1 MNKPYVGAVR
11 EPPLLPDGRPKDP
24 MKILYYLTAHGYG
37 HAVRTSTI
45 CNEISEKVR
54 LIFRTTIPEKFFHE
68 EVKRPFK
75 YLPGQFDCGCIQR
88 DSVTIDKRETLQAY
102 RAIAEKNTARLD
114 AEVKFCREQG
124 VDGIVSDITPFAF
137 EVARRAGIPSVAV
150 ANFTWFDIYEPYVR
164 EYPSFVPVLEKMRRQ
179 YQMASLLL
187 ELTPSTGMSYFG
199 NRVKI
204 SPVAKPGRNRGGELK
219 KHLGLE
225 EDRRIGLIY
234 VGELGMENIRWGD
247 LAKFRG
253 WDFVGIYPLPGTSA
267 NYHLMDK
274 KSFPYEDLVASA
286 EVMVTKIGYGVVSQ
300 GLVNGTPLIYLP
312 REDFAEFS
320 VLERGVQ
327 EWGHGYRLSKEDYQA
342 LKWQDVLEEV
352 SKKGRPNPVPSE
364 GGKICAREIENFI
377 RRSNPEKFPAR

>member
-1 MNKPYVGAVR
+1 MNRPFAGAAL
-11 EPPLLPDGRPKDP
+11 EPPLLLDDRPKDP

-37 HAVRTSTI
+37 HAVRTSTL
-45 CNEISEKVR
+45 CNELSENVR
-54 LIFRTTIPEKFFHE
+54 LIFRTAIPEKFFHE
-68 EVKRPFK
+68 EVRRPFE
-75 YLPGQFDCGCIQR
+75 YLPGQFDCGCIQS
-88 DSVTIDKRETLQAY
+88 DSVTVDKRETLQAY
-102 RAIAEKNTARLD
+102 GEIAEQNSVRLE

-137 EVARRAGIPSVAV
+137 EVARRAGVPSVAV
-150 ANFTWFDIYEPYVR
+150 ANFTWFDIYEPYGR
-164 EYPSFVPVLEKMRRQ
+164 EYPSFAPVLEKIRRQ

-187 ELTPSTGMSYFG
+187 ELIPSTGMAYFG

-204 SPVAKPGRNRGGELK
+204 PPVAEPGRKRSGEIK

-225 EDRRIGLIY
+225 KDRRIGLIY
-234 VGELGMENIRWGD
+234 VGEWGMENIRWGD
-247 LAKFRG
+247 LVKFRG
-253 WDFVGIYPLPGTSA
+253 WDFVGIYPLPGASA

-312 REDFAEFS
+312 REDFAEFP
-320 VLERGVQ
+320 VLEKAVQ
-327 EWGHGYRLSKEDYQA
+327 EWGHGYRLSKEDYHG
-342 LKWQDVLEEV
+342 LKWEGVLGEV
-352 SKKGRPNPVPSE
+352 SKKERPKPVPSE

-377 RRSNPEKFPAR
+377 RRPNPEKIPAR

>member
-1 MNKPYVGAVR
+1 MNKPLVGAVR
-11 EPPLLPDGRPKDP
+11 EPPLLRDGQTIDP

-45 CNEISEKVR
+45 CNELSEKVR
-54 LIFRTTIPEKFFHE
+54 LTFRTTIPENFFHE
-68 EVKRPFK
+68 EVMRPFE
-75 YLPGQFDCGCIQR
+75 YLPGQFDCGCIQK
-88 DSVTIDKRETLQAY
+88 DSVTVDKRGTLQFY
-102 RAIAEKNTARLD
+102 MTLAEQNAVRLEE
-114 AEVKFCREQG
+114 EVNFCREQR

-137 EVARRAGIPSVAV
+137 EVARMAGVPSVAV
-150 ANFTWFDIYEPYVR
+150 ANFTWFDIYEPYVQ
-164 EYPSFVPVLEKMRRQ
+164 EYPSFAPVLEKIRRQ
-179 YQMASLLL
+179 YQMADLFL
-187 ELTPSTGMSYFG
+187 ELMPSMGMPYFG

-204 SPVAKPGRNRGGELK
+204 PPVAKPGRKMSGRLK

-225 EDRRIGLIY
+225 KDQRIALIY

-253 WDFVGIYPLPGTSA
+253 WDFVGIYPLPGASA

-312 REDFAEFS
+312 REDFAEFP
-320 VLERGVQ
+320 VLEKAVQ
-327 EWGHGYRLSKEDYQA
+327 EWEHGYRLSKEDYYA
-342 LKWQDVLEEV
+342 LKWERALEKV
-352 SKKGRPNPVPSE
+352 SKRGRPKPVPSE
-364 GGKICAREIENFI
+364 GGRICAREIENLI
-377 RRSNPEKFPAR
+377 RRSNPEKFPVR

>member
-1 MNKPYVGAVR
+1 MNRPFVGAVR
-11 EPPLLPDGRPKDP
+11 EPPLPRDGQPIDP
-24 MKILYYLTAHGYG
+24 MKILYYLTAHGHG

-45 CNEISEKVR
+45 CNELSEKVR
-54 LIFRTTIPEKFFHE
+54 LIFRTAMPENFFHE
-68 EVKRPFK
+68 EVMRPFE

-88 DSVTIDKRETLQAY
+88 DSVTVDKRGTLQFY
-102 RAIAEKNTARLD
+102 MTLAEQNAVRLEE
-114 AEVKFCREQG
+114 EVKFCREQR

-137 EVARRAGIPSVAV
+137 EVARKAGVPSVAV

-164 EYPSFVPVLEKMRRQ
+164 EYPSFAPVLEKIRGQ

-187 ELTPSTGMSYFG
+187 ELTPSTGMPYFG

-204 SPVAKPGRNRGGELK
+204 PPVAKPGRNRIGRLK

-225 EDRRIGLIY
+225 KDQRIALIY

-253 WDFVGIYPLPGTSA
+253 WHFVGIYPLPGASA

-286 EVMVTKIGYGVVSQ
+286 EVMVTKIGYGVASQ

-312 REDFAEFS
+312 REDFAEFP
-320 VLERGVQ
+320 VLEKAVQ
-327 EWGHGYRLSKEDYQA
+327 EWGHGYRLSKEDYYA
-342 LKWQDVLEEV
+342 LKWEGVLEEV
-352 SKKGRPNPVPSE
+352 SQRGRPKPVPSE

-377 RRSNPEKFPAR
+377 RRSNPEKFPGR

>member
-1 MNKPYVGAVR
+1 MGAVR
-11 EPPLLPDGRPKDP
+11 EPPLLRDGQPIYP

-45 CNEISEKVR
+45 CNELSENIR
-54 LIFRTTIPEKFFHE
+54 LIFRTTIPKNFFHE
-68 EVKRPFK
+68 EVRRPFE

-88 DSVTIDKRETLQAY
+88 ESVTVDKKETLQAY
-102 RAIAEKNTARLD
+102 MKLAEQNAARLD
-114 AEVKFCREQG
+114 AEVKFCREQR

-150 ANFTWFDIYEPYVR
+150 ANFTWLDIYEPYVR

-179 YQMASLLL
+179 YQLASLLL

-253 WDFVGIYPLPGTSA
+253 WDFVGIYPLPGASA

-300 GLVNGTPLIYLP
+300 GLVNGIPLIYLP
-312 REDFAEFS
+312 REDFAEFP
-320 VLERGVQ
+320 VLEKAVQ

-377 RRSNPEKFPAR
+377 RRSNQEKIPSR

>member
-1 MNKPYVGAVR
+1 MGAVC
-11 EPPLLPDGRPKDP
+11 EPPLLRDGQPIYP

-45 CNEISEKVR
+45 CNELSENIR
-54 LIFRTTIPEKFFHE
+54 LIFRTTIPKNFFHE
-68 EVKRPFK
+68 EVRRPFE

-88 DSVTIDKRETLQAY
+88 ESVTVDKKETLQAY
-102 RAIAEKNTARLD
+102 MKLAEQNAARLD
-114 AEVKFCREQG
+114 AEVKFCREQR

-150 ANFTWFDIYEPYVR
+150 ANFTWLDIYEPYVR

-179 YQMASLLL
+179 YQLASLLL

-253 WDFVGIYPLPGTSA
+253 WDFVGIYPLPGASA

-300 GLVNGTPLIYLP
+300 GLVNGIPLIYLP
-312 REDFAEFS
+312 REDFAEFP
-320 VLERGVQ
+320 VLEKAVQ

-377 RRSNPEKFPAR
+377 RRSNQEKIPSR